1 MSVMTFAC
9 LAESTGP
16 FPVIAILSKIPPG
29 ATALGGNQTQALQ
42 GVTSQPTNI
51 NAVVNDV
58 LNSSARRIR
67 NSDLLVSKDGRAGGC
82 DRDAERVAPGD
93 RVKLELCEFDRF
105 AK

>member
-42 GVTSQPTNI
+42 DVTSQPANI

-58 LNSSARRIR
+58 LNSGARRIR
-67 NSDLLVSKDGRAGGC
+67 NSDLLVSIDGRASGG
-82 DRDAERVAPGD
+82 DSNTERVAPGD
-93 RVKLELCEFDRF
+93 RVKLELCQLDRF
-105 AK
+105 VK